1 MGHMN
6 ELSIEQLIA
15 TLGYIGIFG
24 AMIANGAIA
33 FPSSQILY
41 IVSGFFAST
50 GNLQIALIVGV
61 GAIGNTI
68 GNIVLYELARVRG
81 IHYIT
86 RFKMFPLRE
95 IKKVEIAFKRRGAL
109 FVFIG
114 KLLPAIKVFIPIV
127 AGLGKMNRKLYLP
140 IILVSSVIWSIIF
153 VSIGFFF
160 GKNANVFG
168 IYGLIL
174 FVVALLVVF
183 GFYKYINSENVLK
196 ELSDEV

>member
-1 MGHMN
+1 MN
-6 ELSIEQLIA
+6 EFSIEQLIA

-50 GNLQIALIVGV
+50 GDLQIAVIVGV

-68 GNIVLYELARVRG
+68 GNVILYELARRRG
-81 IHYIT
+81 LHYIT

-95 IKKVEIAFKRRGAL
+95 IQKVEIAFKRRGAL

-127 AGLGKMNRKLYLP
+127 AGLGKMNRKLYIL
-140 IILVSSVIWSIIF
+140 IIVITSAIWSSIF
-153 VSIGFFF
+153 VFIGFVF
-160 GKNANVFG
+160 GKNADVFG
-168 IYGLIL
+168 VYGII
-174 FVVALLVVF
+174 LLVVVMFVIF
-183 GFYKYINSENVLK
+183 GFYKYINSENVLN
-196 ELSDEV
+196 ELKN